1 MSKKIWFAGLLTLV
15 LVLTMA
21 SIAYAGSTD
30 QQPGNP
36 PGPRGGPGRG
46 QGLGGEVI
54 AVGDDQFTLL
64 LRNDV
69 EVTVEVDE
77 DTSYLGDLESFDD
90 IEVGLTVRV
99 AGQRSGDETIL
110 ARAVASAPYLGQTRA
125 HGEVTGVASDSL
137 TIETRDGE
145 IYTFVVTA
153 DTEFHS
159 RDGSVESLSD
169 VNAGDL
175 VVVLYEEDGDDLVAL
190 LIGVRQPLQDGS
202 GNGRGFGPGGPQG

>member
-15 LVLTMA
+15 LVLTIA
-21 SIAYAGSTD
+21 GVAYAGSTD
-30 QQPGNP
+30 QHPGNP
-36 PGPRGGPGRG
+36 PGSRGGRG

-64 LRNDV
+64 LRNNV
-69 EVTVEVDE
+69 EVTIEVTE

-99 AGQRSGDETIL
+99 AGQRSGDESIQ
-110 ARAVASAPYLGQTRA
+110 ARAVALAPYLGQTRA